1 MLKNLERLEK
11 YLFYSIGI
19 KYSYIAKLFFL
30 SQFQCWFSFFFWLLF
45 YFGLNDGTKI
55 ELIAQAKNTN
65 ADSATAQMGITSQE
79 LKNQTV
85 KAMKFAS
92 REMLPGVNVG

>member
-1 MLKNLERLEK
+1 MLN
-11 YLFYSIGI
+11 Y
-19 KYSYIAKLFFL
+19 
-30 SQFQCWFSFFFWLLF
+30 FSCHNFSVDLVFFFWLLF